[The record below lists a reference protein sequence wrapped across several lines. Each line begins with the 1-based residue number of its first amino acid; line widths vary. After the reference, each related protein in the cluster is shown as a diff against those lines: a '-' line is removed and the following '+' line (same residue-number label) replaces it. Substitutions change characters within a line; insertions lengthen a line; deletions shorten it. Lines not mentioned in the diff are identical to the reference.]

1 MDGWIDAWL
10 VGWIKIDDRRVK
22 RAFGERIEYLV
33 GDAIELRVEVRGQ
46 IVEELRERVRMQNVE
61 LAK

>member
-1 MDGWIDAWL
+1 M